1 LIQIHL
7 PFSNIMNLYVVVAVG
22 LTILALDAAWLTFR
36 AGYHTAFFKSVQGSP
51 MVIRIVPA
59 ALVYVLIPVAITYIV
74 LNHVK
79 TIREAGIK
87 GAALGA
93 AMYGLYDLT
102 NYATLTKWTLEMT
115 ITDILWGTFVCSMGS
130 MAGLWMSKRV

>member
-1 LIQIHL
+1 
-7 PFSNIMNLYVVVAVG
+7 MNLYVVIAVG

-36 AGYHTAFFKSVQGSP
+36 AGYHSAFFKSVQGST

-59 ALVYVLIPVAITYIV
+59 ALVYVLIPVAIAYLV
-74 LNHVK
+74 LDHVK
-79 TIREAGIK
+79 TIQEAGIK
-87 GAALGA
+87 GAALGT

-115 ITDILWGTFVCSMGS
+115 ITDILWGTFVCSVGS
-130 MAGLWMSKRV
+130 MAGLLMSKRV

>member
-1 LIQIHL
+1 
-7 PFSNIMNLYVVVAVG
+7 MNLYVVIAVG

-36 AGYHTAFFKSVQGSP
+36 AGYHTGLFKSVQGSP
-51 MVIRIVPA
+51 LVIRIVPA
-59 ALVYVLIPVAITYIV
+59 ALVYVLIPLAIVYLV
-74 LNHVK
+74 LDHVK
-79 TIREAGIK
+79 TIQEAGIK

-115 ITDILWGTFVCSMGS
+115 ITDILWGTIVCGAGS
-130 MAGLWMSKRV
+130 MAGMWMSKRA

>member
-1 LIQIHL
+1 
-7 PFSNIMNLYVVVAVG
+7 MNLYVVVAVG

-36 AGYHTAFFKSVQGSP
+36 AGYHANLLKSVQGSP
-51 MVIRIVPA
+51 LIVRVVPA
-59 ALVYVLIPVAITYIV
+59 ALVYVLIPVAIVYLV
-74 LNHVK
+74 LDHVK
-79 TIREAGIK
+79 TIQEAGIK

-115 ITDILWGTFVCSMGS
+115 ITDILWGTFVCGAGS

>member
-1 LIQIHL
+1 
-7 PFSNIMNLYVVVAVG
+7 MNLYVVVAVG

>member
-1 LIQIHL
+1 
-7 PFSNIMNLYVVVAVG
+7 MNLYVVIAVG

-36 AGYHTAFFKSVQGSP
+36 AGYHSAFFKSVQGSP
-51 MVIRIVPA
+51 IVIRIVPA
-59 ALVYVLIPVAITYIV
+59 AVVYVLIPVAIAYLV
-74 LNHVK
+74 LDHVK
-79 TIREAGIK
+79 TIQEAGIK

-115 ITDILWGTFVCSMGS
+115 ITDILWGTFVCSVGS

>member
-1 LIQIHL
+1 
-7 PFSNIMNLYVVVAVG
+7 MNLYVVVAVG

-36 AGYHTAFFKSVQGSP
+36 AGYHTGLFKSVQGSP

-59 ALVYVLIPVAITYIV
+59 ALVYVLIPVAIVYLV
-74 LNHVK
+74 LDHVK
-79 TIREAGIK
+79 TIQEAGIK

-115 ITDILWGTFVCSMGS
+115 ITDILWGTFVCGAGS